1 MKTISIINNKG
12 GVGKTT
18 IVQNLGVSL
27 AKKGY
32 KVGLIDFDPQANLS
46 SVFNIEPLSD
56 LRSVLSE
63 DKKITTESF
72 SETYLKNLFILPN
85 FKDVNVKM
93 FGILPK
99 FFDDKRILKDK
110 LGEINFDFLIIDTPP
125 NLELQTINSLA
136 VTNYVLIPIKYD
148 IFSFDGLMTVRDY
161 IEQVKHH
168 MNENL
173 EVVGIIPTHVDER
186 ESINESIK
194 EGVENIFG
202 DKLLKSS
209 IRINTKFKHAQIQKK
224 DIYSITDLKSIS
236 DFEKLTKEL
245 LTKIN

>member
-1 MKTISIINNKG
+1 MKIISIINNKG

-46 SVFNIEPLSD
+46 SVFRVEPLSD

-72 SETYLKNLFILPN
+72 SSTYLENLYILPN
-85 FKDVNVKM
+85 FKDVNVRM

-110 LGEINFDFLIIDTPP
+110 LGEIDFDFLIIDTPP
-125 NLELQTINSLA
+125 NLELQTINSL
-136 VTNYVLIPIKYD
+136 VVSDYVLIPIKYD
-148 IFSFDGLMTVRDY
+148 IFSLDGLMTVKEY
-161 IEQVKHH
+161 IEQVKNHI
-168 MNENL
+168 NEKL

-186 ESINESIK
+186 ESINDAIK
-194 EGVENIFG
+194 TQIENLFG
-202 DKLLKSS
+202 NKFLKSS

-224 DIYSITDLKSIS
+224 DIYSITDFKSMS